1 VVVAKESRRAKKGG
15 GSISGS
21 LSGGAA
27 GASPSGA
34 AAAAALDP
42 LSPDRLKSLGLRL
55 GLPLLAI
62 WIVGGLI
69 AGVVQ
74 STLVRSIALGLPAA
88 LSIAAAVLVGWALR
102 QARKAQGVAGILS
115 KVETK
120 DDRQAALAELE
131 SKYKGTDPTA
141 IFARSQLLLQD
152 GEPRKALA
160 ALETINLSKV
170 MGNVGDE
177 ARGQRAMIHLMLD
190 EVQPA
195 RDLADGIQLSRHQD
209 ARSRAMLAAIVAE
222 AWARSGQ
229 AKRAADTLS
238 VIDADDAELAQ
249 LRPQL
254 FRAQA
259 YAFAHTDDLKSAR
272 RALKRL
278 ADQDARLLGS
288 FLGRKTH
295 PLLQREAKKLLEQ
308 SGAVPRKMQVQ
319 RR

>member
-1 VVVAKESRRAKKGG
+1 M
-15 GSISGS
+15 
-21 LSGGAA
+21 
-27 GASPSGA
+27 
-34 AAAAALDP
+34 DP
-42 LSPDRLKSLGLRL
+42 LSPARLKSLGLRL
-55 GLPLLAI
+55 GLPLLAV
-62 WIVGGLI
+62 WFVGVLI
-69 AGVVQ
+69 AGVVH
-74 STLVRSIALGLPAA
+74 SDVIEGLALGVPAV
-88 LSIAAAVLVGWALR
+88 LTLAAAVLLGWGLR

-115 KVETK
+115 KATTK

-131 SKYKGTDPTA
+131 AKYKGSDPTA

-170 MGNVGDE
+170 MANVADE

-190 EVQPA
+190 EVPPA

-209 ARSRAMLAAIVAE
+209 AKSRAMLAAIVAE

-238 VIDADDAELAQ
+238 VFDPDDAELVQ

-272 RALKRL
+272 RALRRL
-278 ADQDARLLGS
+278 ADQEPRLLGS

-295 PLLQREAKKLLEQ
+295 PLLQKEAKKLLEQ